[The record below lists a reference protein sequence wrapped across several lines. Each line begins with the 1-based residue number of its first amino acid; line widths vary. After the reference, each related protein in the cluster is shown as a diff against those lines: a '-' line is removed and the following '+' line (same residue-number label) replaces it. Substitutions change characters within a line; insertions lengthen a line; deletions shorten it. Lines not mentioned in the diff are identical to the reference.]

1 VANATDQVRK
11 ASVRR
16 SDEIIR
22 RPLPAQAAAITFWP
36 MSMVGLTAAGYV
48 TKFDDSAKLDFVG
61 LSHPAEGKAVIPIC
75 NAGDYS
81 LEYAQPWRFEL
92 AVSGVAITDIGRL
105 VYALDDQT
113 GTLSASAT
121 TYSNVVGVVVDKVA
135 TGVALVE
142 PIYPPR
148 PPAVQILSAD
158 GAVTIKNGVVFLSKA
173 GTGAYT
179 IAAPTTGVDDG
190 KRLEIIT
197 TTAQAH
203 VLTSGTKGFNAKGSS
218 GTATW
223 TAAIG
228 NSLVLVAYAG
238 DWYALVKT
246 GVTIA

>member
-1 VANATDQVRK
+1 VANATDIVK
-11 ASVRR
+11 KGAVRR
-16 SDEIIR
+16 SDEIFR
-22 RPLPAQAAAITFWP
+22 RPAPAHAAAATYYP
-36 MSMVGLTAAGYV
+36 MAMLGLNASGYPV
-48 TKFDDSAKLDFVG
+48 KFDDTAKLEFIGVA
-61 LSHPAEGKAVIPIC
+61 HPGEGKQVVPISS
-75 NAGDYS
+75 AGDYQI
-81 LEYAQPWRFEL
+81 EYLQPWRFEV
-92 AVSGVAITDIGRL
+92 AVSGVAITDFGRL
-105 VYALDDQT
+105 VYASDDQT
-113 GTLSASAT
+113 GTLTPT
-121 TYSNVVGVVVDKVA
+121 TYCNVIGVVVDVVK

-158 GAVTIKNGVVFLSKA
+158 GAVTIKNGVAILSKA
-173 GTGAYT
+173 GAGAYT